1 MTIQFLLME
10 NQIKVGQGIRKVEK
24 LLNCQSISN
33 NFYFINLYRKKP
45 EKEPITLKEK
55 AEKRWDS

>member
-1 MTIQFLLME
+1 ME